1 MICENNIKTHS
12 RQGYAEANQI
22 GNKRD
27 IIILRKIKPI
37 QRESKIFKKK
47 CMIN

>member
-22 GNKRD
+22 GNKTV
-27 IIILRKIKPI
+27 IIILRTIKPI
-37 QRESKIFKKK
+37 QRESKILLK
-47 CMIN
+47 NV